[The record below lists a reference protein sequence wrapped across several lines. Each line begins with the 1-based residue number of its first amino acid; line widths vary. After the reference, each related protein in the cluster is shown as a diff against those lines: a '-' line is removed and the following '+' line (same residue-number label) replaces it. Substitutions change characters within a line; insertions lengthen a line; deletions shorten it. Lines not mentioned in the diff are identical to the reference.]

1 MDNIFDLTQQEI
13 DYLVEFV
20 ENDNANDWERAKNDL
35 HSDMHRDSIR
45 KSWNVGKYCG
55 YSVYRFMQDKMEKE
69 FSSDEEYARLEEI
82 RDKEYKERV
91 RLQDANREK
100 RKYLRDFSRV
110 ETLIEYIDKKLDEH
124 TPLEV
129 KPCSYHITNGNEA
142 AILVSDLHAGMK
154 VDSVFNYYDVDVM
167 NERMNELADK
177 TIAFCK
183 KDNVSHLNIECLGD
197 VISGLIHGGTIME
210 SQEDVIDQI
219 FSACEVLEM
228 FIKKLAENIPSVK
241 VYVTYGNHGRVH
253 ASKSDG
259 SNKENFERLIAPFLR
274 KEFRN
279 TDIKIID
286 GGYEDFVTY
295 TLKDGKLI
303 VLSHGT
309 KDNKANAN
317 QIYSK
322 LLGKDVYDVHIG
334 HFHDYAELNG
344 TTVNGSVMASDS
356 YAISI
361 RKNSPA
367 IQVLKV
373 YLGEDVATYKLKLA

>member
-1 MDNIFDLTQQEI
+1 
-13 DYLVEFV
+13 
-20 ENDNANDWERAKNDL
+20 
-35 HSDMHRDSIR
+35 MHRDSIR
-45 KSWNVGKYCG
+45 KSWNVGRYCG
-55 YSVYRFMQDKMEKE
+55 YSVYKFMQDKMEKG
-69 FSSDEEYARLEEI
+69 FSSDEEYARLEKL
-82 RDKEYKERV
+82 RDKEYLERV
-91 RLQDANREK
+91 KLQDANREK

-129 KPCSYHITNGNEA
+129 KKCSYAVSNGNEA
-142 AILVSDLHAGMK
+142 SVLVSDLHAGAV
-154 VDSVFNYYDVDVM
+154 VDSVFNYYDIDVM

-177 TIAFCK
+177 VIAFCK

-197 VISGLIHGGTIME
+197 LLTGIIHGSTIME
-210 SQEDVIDQI
+210 AQEDVIDQI

-241 VYVTYGNHGRVH
+241 VFVTYGNHGRVH
-253 ASKSDG
+253 ANKSDG

-286 GGYEDFVTY
+286 GGYEDFVSY

-309 KDNKANAN
+309 KDSKVNAN
-317 QIYSK
+317 QVYGK
-322 LLGKDVYDVHIG
+322 LLEKDVYEVHMG
-334 HFHDYAELNG
+334 HEHNYAEVNG

-373 YLGEDVATYKLKLA
+373 YFGDDVATYKLKLA